1 LVKYLEPLYAE
12 TELASW
18 AAEKFGVKVDPKEML
33 IDVERQMRKP
43 VDEIRSMPVRR
54 LRDRLIGFQEQ
65 YLEDGR
71 LDKEINQILSAG
83 EELSVIAKAMNE
95 RFGTHL
101 AADDLQDHQPKAA
114 VVDRKGFK
122 PEPAAQPLSLREKLV
137 HFGRDFFRKELTD
150 LEQFVMIQIFD
161 QSWKDH
167 LYAMDMLR
175 NGIGLQAFAEKDPR
189 IQYKKEGYKYFA
201 EMMEGIRDK
210 VTDLIFRARIVGNVQ
225 ARNAYQVT
233 AATHE
238 ETSGYG
244 VGENVKELA
253 AATATAG
260 GEAEGGEVDNR
271 IVKPIVRESPKV
283 GRNDP
288 CPCGSGRKYKK
299 CHGANAA

>member
-1 LVKYLEPLYAE
+1 
-12 TELASW
+12 
-18 AAEKFGVKVDPKEML
+18 
-33 IDVERQMRKP
+33 MRKG
-43 VDEIRSMPVRR
+43 M
-54 LRDRLIGFQEQ
+54 
-65 YLEDGR
+65 
-71 LDKEINQILSAG
+71 
-83 EELSVIAKAMNE
+83 
-95 RFGTHL
+95 
-101 AADDLQDHQPKAA
+101 
-114 VVDRKGFK
+114 K
-122 PEPAAQPLSLREKLV
+122 PEPVAAPLSLREKLLRY
-137 HFGRDFFRKELTD
+137 GREFFRKELTD

-210 VTDLIFRARIVGNVQ
+210 VTDLIFRARIVGNAQ

-238 ETSGYG
+238 DTGGYG
-244 VGENVKELA
+244 VGEHAEALGGTSA
-253 AATATAG
+253 SGG
-260 GEAEGGEVDNR
+260 GEAEGGEVGQKV
-271 IVKPIVRESPKV
+271 VKPIVRETPKV

>member
-1 LVKYLEPLYAE
+1 MPSLALAVSVGLALEFIFGGLIVASEQGVWVVSRVRDAITTLLSGSLLPLALLPWGIGNAFAWLPFASMASAPLKIYTGTGNPLWLLPVQAGWSAVLWP
-12 TELASW
+12 LALW
-18 AAEKFGVKVDPKEML
+18 LWRA
-33 IDVERQMRKP
+33 
-43 VDEIRSMPVRR
+43 
-54 LRDRLIGFQEQ
+54 
-65 YLEDGR
+65 
-71 LDKEINQILSAG
+71 N
-83 EELSVIAKAMNE
+83 
-95 RFGTHL
+95 
-101 AADDLQDHQPKAA
+101 
-114 VVDRKGFK
+114 
-122 PEPAAQPLSLREKLV
+122 REKLV
-137 HFGRDFFRKELTD
+137 AYGRDFFRKELTD

-189 IQYKKEGYKYFA
+189 IQYKKEGYKYFG

-238 ETSGYG
+238 ETGGYG
-244 VGENVKELA
+244 VGENSKELA

-260 GEAEGGEVDNR
+260 GGEASGGGDGEAGAKV
-271 IVKPIVRESPKV
+271 VKPIVRESPKV

-299 CHGANAA
+299 CHGATAA